1 MKLEEFARES
11 RATHKG
17 DKSGVPIVGLEHL
30 IPQEIKFSGYDVDT
44 ENTFTKTF
52 KKGQILFGRRRAYL
66 KKAAIADFDG
76 ICSGDITVIEAI
88 PGKVDPL
95 LLPFIIQNDKFFDYA
110 VSRSAGGL
118 SPRVKWEH
126 LKDYEFDLPPI
137 EEQRILADKLWAA
150 YRLKESYKKLLTA
163 TQEMVKSQFIEMY
176 YNTHNKQTL
185 ESVCPIMNKGITPKY
200 VESSS
205 VLVINQ
211 ACIHWDGQRLGNI
224 KYHNEEIPVRKRIL
238 ESGDVLLNATGNGT
252 LGRCCVFI
260 CPSDNNTYIND
271 GHVIALS
278 TDRAVILPEVLN
290 TYLSLNDTQA
300 EIYRQY
306 VTGSTNQVDIVFS
319 DIKKM
324 KVPVP
329 SMDEQILFVEV
340 LTQAD
345 KSEFVGCKSQFI
357 EIFYGMETTP
367 VKDYID
373 DSFPGEWGTEDKD
386 GNGVKV
392 IRTTNFTNSGKLN
405 LADVVTRSIEDRKVV
420 RKQIKKYDTI
430 LERSGGTA
438 DNPVGR
444 VVLFEED
451 NLFLCN
457 NFTQVLRFKDVDP
470 RFAFYAL
477 YYFYQTNRTAI
488 RSMGS
493 KTTGIQNLNMS
504 KYLEIG
510 IPNASDEDQK
520 AFVTIAEQADKS
532 EFVGCKSQFI
542 EMFGDTHMRSDH
554 SRQWKEVVEI
564 INGKDYK
571 SIQVEDGGYP
581 VYGTGGEM
589 ARASDYLSPANSIL
603 LGRKGTIDKPLL
615 IREKYWNVDTA
626 FGAVPDEKVLHY
638 VYFYW
643 HCKTIDFNVLNKGT
657 TLPST
662 TKVDLLNLWIKIPSM
677 EEQTRFGSIVEQADK
692 SEYYN

>member
-1 MKLEEFARES
+1 MSMKLEEFARES

-163 TQEMVKSQFIEMY
+163 TQEMVKSQFIEM
-176 YNTHNKQTL
+176 
-185 ESVCPIMNKGITPKY
+185 
-200 VESSS
+200 
-205 VLVINQ
+205 
-211 ACIHWDGQRLGNI
+211 
-224 KYHNEEIPVRKRIL
+224 
-238 ESGDVLLNATGNGT
+238 
-252 LGRCCVFI
+252 
-260 CPSDNNTYIND
+260 
-271 GHVIALS
+271 
-278 TDRAVILPEVLN
+278 
-290 TYLSLNDTQA
+290 
-300 EIYRQY
+300 
-306 VTGSTNQVDIVFS
+306 
-319 DIKKM
+319 
-324 KVPVP
+324 
-329 SMDEQILFVEV
+329 
-340 LTQAD
+340 
-345 KSEFVGCKSQFI
+345 
-357 EIFYGMETTP
+357 
-367 VKDYID
+367 
-373 DSFPGEWGTEDKD
+373 
-386 GNGVKV
+386 
-392 IRTTNFTNSGKLN
+392 
-405 LADVVTRSIEDRKVV
+405 
-420 RKQIKKYDTI
+420 
-430 LERSGGTA
+430 
-438 DNPVGR
+438 
-444 VVLFEED
+444 
-451 NLFLCN
+451 
-457 NFTQVLRFKDVDP
+457 
-470 RFAFYAL
+470 
-477 YYFYQTNRTAI
+477 
-488 RSMGS
+488 
-493 KTTGIQNLNMS
+493 
-504 KYLEIG
+504 
-510 IPNASDEDQK
+510 
-520 AFVTIAEQADKS
+520 
-532 EFVGCKSQFI
+532 
-542 EMFGDTHMRSDH
+542 FGDTHMRSDH

-692 SEYYN
+692 SEFEFRKSIEAIDQVIKSLINNYPLAELD

>member
-1 MKLEEFARES
+1 MNRLFLLFAKAFCCIALCCIVPVSCGGGDVEIPPPPSTAPGGGDDNPDDDEPKPDPNPDPDEPTRLKIVDPQATDQTKALYSNLWAVAS
-11 RATHKG
+11 RGFMFGHHDDLWYG
-17 DKSGVPIVGLEHL
+17 RYW
-30 IPQEIKFSGYDVDT
+30 YDVPGGSDT
-44 ENTFTKTF
+44 RAVCGDYPAVFSVDLAPIMDNRSDYESDRKENA
-52 KKGQILFGRRRAYL
+52 IRRRVMLEAYGRGEVIVACCHL
-66 KKAAIADFDG
+66 NNPLTGGDSWDNGNTGVVRAILDPQSPQHALYQQWLDRLADFALNLKGADG
-76 ICSGDITVIEAI
+76 NLV
-88 PGKVDPL
+88 
-95 LLPFIIQNDKFFDYA
+95 PFIFRPYH
-110 VSRSAGGL
+110 
-118 SPRVKWEH
+118 EH
-126 LKDYEFDLPPI
+126 
-137 EEQRILADKLWAA
+137 
-150 YRLKESYKKLLTA
+150 
-163 TQEMVKSQFIEMY
+163 TQEWPWWGSKCTTEQEFIDFWRMTVRYLRDTRGVHNLIYAISPQMDSEYSDARGRLSFRWPGDEWVDFIGMDCYHGLNTAAFTSNLKALTQFIEMY

-532 EFVGCKSQFI
+532 E
-542 EMFGDTHMRSDH
+542 
-554 SRQWKEVVEI
+554 
-564 INGKDYK
+564 
-571 SIQVEDGGYP
+571 
-581 VYGTGGEM
+581 
-589 ARASDYLSPANSIL
+589 
-603 LGRKGTIDKPLL
+603 
-615 IREKYWNVDTA
+615 
-626 FGAVPDEKVLHY
+626 
-638 VYFYW
+638 
-643 HCKTIDFNVLNKGT
+643 
-657 TLPST
+657 
-662 TKVDLLNLWIKIPSM
+662 
-677 EEQTRFGSIVEQADK
+677 
-692 SEYYN
+692 YYN

>member
-1 MKLEEFARES
+1 MSMKLEEFARES

-163 TQEMVKSQFIEMY
+163 TQEMVKSQFIEM
-176 YNTHNKQTL
+176 
-185 ESVCPIMNKGITPKY
+185 
-200 VESSS
+200 
-205 VLVINQ
+205 
-211 ACIHWDGQRLGNI
+211 
-224 KYHNEEIPVRKRIL
+224 
-238 ESGDVLLNATGNGT
+238 
-252 LGRCCVFI
+252 
-260 CPSDNNTYIND
+260 
-271 GHVIALS
+271 
-278 TDRAVILPEVLN
+278 
-290 TYLSLNDTQA
+290 
-300 EIYRQY
+300 
-306 VTGSTNQVDIVFS
+306 
-319 DIKKM
+319 
-324 KVPVP
+324 
-329 SMDEQILFVEV
+329 
-340 LTQAD
+340 
-345 KSEFVGCKSQFI
+345 
-357 EIFYGMETTP
+357 
-367 VKDYID
+367 
-373 DSFPGEWGTEDKD
+373 
-386 GNGVKV
+386 
-392 IRTTNFTNSGKLN
+392 
-405 LADVVTRSIEDRKVV
+405 
-420 RKQIKKYDTI
+420 
-430 LERSGGTA
+430 
-438 DNPVGR
+438 
-444 VVLFEED
+444 
-451 NLFLCN
+451 
-457 NFTQVLRFKDVDP
+457 
-470 RFAFYAL
+470 
-477 YYFYQTNRTAI
+477 
-488 RSMGS
+488 
-493 KTTGIQNLNMS
+493 
-504 KYLEIG
+504 
-510 IPNASDEDQK
+510 
-520 AFVTIAEQADKS
+520 
-532 EFVGCKSQFI
+532 
-542 EMFGDTHMRSDH
+542 FGDTHMRSDH

-692 SEYYN
+692 SEI

>member
-1 MKLEEFARES
+1 MSMKLEEFARES

-76 ICSGDITVIEAI
+76 ICSGDITVIETI

-163 TQEMVKSQFIEMY
+163 TQEMV
-176 YNTHNKQTL
+176 
-185 ESVCPIMNKGITPKY
+185 
-200 VESSS
+200 
-205 VLVINQ
+205 
-211 ACIHWDGQRLGNI
+211 
-224 KYHNEEIPVRKRIL
+224 
-238 ESGDVLLNATGNGT
+238 
-252 LGRCCVFI
+252 
-260 CPSDNNTYIND
+260 
-271 GHVIALS
+271 
-278 TDRAVILPEVLN
+278 
-290 TYLSLNDTQA
+290 
-300 EIYRQY
+300 
-306 VTGSTNQVDIVFS
+306 
-319 DIKKM
+319 
-324 KVPVP
+324 
-329 SMDEQILFVEV
+329 
-340 LTQAD
+340 
-345 KSEFVGCKSQFI
+345 
-357 EIFYGMETTP
+357 
-367 VKDYID
+367 
-373 DSFPGEWGTEDKD
+373 
-386 GNGVKV
+386 
-392 IRTTNFTNSGKLN
+392 
-405 LADVVTRSIEDRKVV
+405 
-420 RKQIKKYDTI
+420 
-430 LERSGGTA
+430 
-438 DNPVGR
+438 
-444 VVLFEED
+444 
-451 NLFLCN
+451 
-457 NFTQVLRFKDVDP
+457 
-470 RFAFYAL
+470 
-477 YYFYQTNRTAI
+477 
-488 RSMGS
+488 
-493 KTTGIQNLNMS
+493 
-504 KYLEIG
+504 
-510 IPNASDEDQK
+510 
-520 AFVTIAEQADKS
+520 
-532 EFVGCKSQFI
+532 KSQFI

-692 SEYYN
+692 SEFELRKSIEAIDQVIKSLINN

>member
-1 MKLEEFARES
+1 MSMKLEEFARES

-163 TQEMVKSQFIEMY
+163 TQEMVKSQFIEM
-176 YNTHNKQTL
+176 
-185 ESVCPIMNKGITPKY
+185 
-200 VESSS
+200 
-205 VLVINQ
+205 
-211 ACIHWDGQRLGNI
+211 
-224 KYHNEEIPVRKRIL
+224 
-238 ESGDVLLNATGNGT
+238 
-252 LGRCCVFI
+252 
-260 CPSDNNTYIND
+260 
-271 GHVIALS
+271 
-278 TDRAVILPEVLN
+278 
-290 TYLSLNDTQA
+290 
-300 EIYRQY
+300 
-306 VTGSTNQVDIVFS
+306 
-319 DIKKM
+319 
-324 KVPVP
+324 
-329 SMDEQILFVEV
+329 
-340 LTQAD
+340 
-345 KSEFVGCKSQFI
+345 
-357 EIFYGMETTP
+357 
-367 VKDYID
+367 
-373 DSFPGEWGTEDKD
+373 
-386 GNGVKV
+386 
-392 IRTTNFTNSGKLN
+392 
-405 LADVVTRSIEDRKVV
+405 
-420 RKQIKKYDTI
+420 
-430 LERSGGTA
+430 
-438 DNPVGR
+438 
-444 VVLFEED
+444 
-451 NLFLCN
+451 
-457 NFTQVLRFKDVDP
+457 
-470 RFAFYAL
+470 
-477 YYFYQTNRTAI
+477 
-488 RSMGS
+488 
-493 KTTGIQNLNMS
+493 
-504 KYLEIG
+504 
-510 IPNASDEDQK
+510 
-520 AFVTIAEQADKS
+520 
-532 EFVGCKSQFI
+532 
-542 EMFGDTHMRSDH
+542 FGDTHMRSDH

-692 SEYYN
+692 SELSPL